1 MQREQWLK
9 GEQGVAGDQGPA
21 GTQGETGSE
30 GPQGEEG
37 SAGTRGASG
46 YPGLM
51 GPAAD
56 GATGAKDDTGD
67 VIDRSIFQN
76 NTATTLDSTGDVG
89 FHTSVATGS
98 DGLELISYYDDTNA
112 DLKVAHCSN
121 QFCPPYFRRR

>member
-1 MQREQWLK
+1 
-9 GEQGVAGDQGPA
+9 
-21 GTQGETGSE
+21 
-30 GPQGEEG
+30 
-37 SAGTRGASG
+37 
-46 YPGLM
+46 M

-56 GATGAKDDTGD
+56 GVTGAKGDTGD
-67 VIDRSIFQN
+67 VIGRSIPQN

-121 QFCPPYFRRR
+121 QFCPPIFQEKIGVFAKLTILSNERNKLTKWQ